1 MCLACLVCVVC
12 LVCMLRLLCLARLA
26 CLDSLLCLLCL
37 AWVRTCVRTYARMP
51 VAISSMGSRLRG
63 IRPPAQHMEASS
75 PVTSGGTSG
84 VPRARGAPAQT
95 CSTLEKIP
103 RLLPWTNILTW
114 ENGSYRSADMVEA
127 LDRMLPDAKD
137 SSESIVVM
145 LDGYPGH
152 LPDEVRELVHSKGHV
167 LLFHGR
173 GCTPYAQMMDTNLHA
188 TLAGGQAGSVR
199 IPLDKL
205 GVWPQNRGTS
215 SCSGLHVHEAAAGD
229 PTAVPERP

>member
-1 MCLACLVCVVC
+1 MVQQ
-12 LVCMLRLLCLARLA
+12 
-26 CLDSLLCLLCL
+26 
-37 AWVRTCVRTYARMP
+37 
-51 VAISSMGSRLRG
+51 RG
-63 IRPPAQHMEASS
+63 PHKNAGGEGEPPAKHQGEPRENPGEVHYPHCGPVVGARSS
-75 PVTSGGTSG
+75 LPSET
-84 VPRARGAPAQT
+84 VPAFQGRRRWQIRRE
-95 CSTLEKIP
+95 LEKYP
-103 RLLPWTNILTW
+103 GLRPWTKIQTQV
-114 ENGSYRSADMVEA
+114 NGSYRSADMVEA

-229 PTAVPERP
+229 TTAVPERP